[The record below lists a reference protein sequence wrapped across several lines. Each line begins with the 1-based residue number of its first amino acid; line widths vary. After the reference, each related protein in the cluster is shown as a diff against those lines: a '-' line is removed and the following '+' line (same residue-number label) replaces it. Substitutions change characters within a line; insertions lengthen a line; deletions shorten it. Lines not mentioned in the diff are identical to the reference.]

1 MVIIILVIIVYSTGH
16 WAMVRI
22 MMRIFQV
29 LEPPQSEDGDDSATG
44 GLSDDYKNDYKN
56 DDNGDFSNAGTS
68 SKTHCRPPSK
78 GLLKVL

>member
-1 MVIIILVIIVYSTGH
+1 
-16 WAMVRI
+16 
-22 MMRIFQV
+22 MRIFQV

-44 GLSDDYKNDYKN
+44 GLSGDYN
-56 DDNGDFSNAGTS
+56 DDNKNDDFSNAGTS

>member
-44 GLSDDYKNDYKN
+44 GLSDDYN
-56 DDNGDFSNAGTS
+56 DDYNYD
-68 SKTHCRPPSK
+68 
-78 GLLKVL
+78 

>member
-1 MVIIILVIIVYSTGH
+1 MVII
-16 WAMVRI
+16 MVRI
-22 MMRIFQV
+22 LMRIFQV

-44 GLSDDYKNDYKN
+44 GLSGDYNDDYKND
-56 DDNGDFSNAGTS
+56 DFSNAGTS